1 MIVRNAAA
9 QWHGNL
15 KEGCGHL
22 QLGSGAYKGDY
33 SFNSRFA
40 DGKETN
46 PEELIAAAHA
56 GCYSMA
62 LSAGLSGAGHTVKQV
77 NTTAKVRLEQTGASF
92 TITLIELET
101 EAEVPGLDDAA
112 FQKFAEDTK
121 QGCPISKALS
131 ATPITLKAT
140 LLPSK

>member
-1 MIVRNAAA
+1 
-9 QWHGNL
+9 
-15 KEGCGHL
+15 
-22 QLGSGAYKGDY
+22 
-33 SFNSRFA
+33 
-40 DGKETN
+40 
-46 PEELIAAAHA
+46 
-56 GCYSMA
+56 MA
-62 LSAGLSGAGHTVKQV
+62 LSAGLSGAGHTPTKI

-101 EAEVPGLDDAA
+101 EAEVPGLDNAA